1 MYEEQLMA
9 LADSRSYV
17 QRLNFDNLTSSQKF
31 TSCHEL
37 LQSAESTDEEV
48 MECCNKVEAMTKE
61 VNNIDA
67 PERGDN
73 NNKTIV
79 EIIFKDFSTTPFNSP
94 ISSPE
99 RNLERSPLFKLR
111 AKPKRYYSRKKN
123 LNSKKSSNSILENL
137 DYNVIEKKD
146 THNVSEGVVET
157 WISENYNW
165 DEDDNDLFLFIN
177 TQEILD
183 QNNFPS
189 TPKRGHK
196 FPANKEITQGNQRNN
211 KNLVLIESN
220 VALGFQKAR
229 LREGKN
235 EVEKVTNKMHQD
247 KTQQKLHLKTLIKCK
262 SDDLITLCKAAF
274 DYLANGSEQQVA
286 VYQLIAANYHHLN
299 LKSEDVQH
307 SVEALISLLIE
318 SAKINAEDTTVERP
332 FQELGF
338 SDKAVQILM
347 QFVRSKRNFVEGS
360 IKTANIRAYRLVNL
374 EWRLEILLASRA
386 LMKQSQI
393 FVTMKL
399 YLHTEPKSENR
410 DLLDNTSEQ
419 NAVVVHEDEKRN
431 RKDVLVQIDLNSLKY
446 MIQSL
451 EEALTESRTRRVRN
465 IIAAIH

>member
-1 MYEEQLMA
+1 MSL
-9 LADSRSYV
+9 
-17 QRLNFDNLTSSQKF
+17 NLT
-31 TSCHEL
+31 
-37 LQSAESTDEEV
+37 
-48 MECCNKVEAMTKE
+48 
-61 VNNIDA
+61 
-67 PERGDN
+67 
-73 NNKTIV
+73 
-79 EIIFKDFSTTPFNSP
+79 
-94 ISSPE
+94 
-99 RNLERSPLFKLR
+99 
-111 AKPKRYYSRKKN
+111 
-123 LNSKKSSNSILENL
+123 
-137 DYNVIEKKD
+137 
-146 THNVSEGVVET
+146 
-157 WISENYNW
+157 
-165 DEDDNDLFLFIN
+165 
-177 TQEILD
+177 
-183 QNNFPS
+183 
-189 TPKRGHK
+189 
-196 FPANKEITQGNQRNN
+196 
-211 KNLVLIESN
+211 
-220 VALGFQKAR
+220 
-229 LREGKN
+229 
-235 EVEKVTNKMHQD
+235 
-247 KTQQKLHLKTLIKCK
+247 TQQKLHLKTLTKCK
-262 SDDLITLCKAAF
+262 SDDLIILCKAAF

-286 VYQLIAANYHHLN
+286 VYQLIAANYNHLN

-347 QFVRSKRNFVEGS
+347 QFVHSKRNFIEGS

-374 EWRLEILLASRA
+374 EWRLEIRLASRA

-419 NAVVVHEDEKRN
+419 NAVVIHEDEKRN